1 MKVRSEYDSQLI
13 ELKHELIRMASLV
26 EDVLAGGM
34 RALVA
39 RDVEAAQRIIDSD
52 DEIDDLQ
59 MDIEDRCITLIA
71 TQQPLAGDLRA
82 IFAAIKMSTDL
93 ERIADYGVGVA
104 RAAVQ
109 FKGEEYIK
117 PLIDLPRMT
126 DIACEMLRK
135 SVRAFTESSAE
146 LATEAASHDAE
157 MDALFAQV
165 YRELMTYVLESP
177 KHIQQMVSFVLIARY
192 LERVGDHIT
201 NVCEWIVFNATGKR
215 VDLGHPK

>member
-1 MKVRSEYDSQLI
+1 MSIRSEYDHKLV

-26 EDVLAGGM
+26 EEVLAGAM

-39 RDVEAAQRIIDSD
+39 HDAADAQRIVDSD

-59 MDIEDRCITLIA
+59 ASIEDQCITLIA
-71 TQQPLAGDLRA
+71 TQQPLAKDLRA

-104 RAAVQ
+104 RLAIQLKDEV
-109 FKGEEYIK
+109 YVK
-117 PLIDLPRMT
+117 PLVDLPRMT
-126 DIACEMLRK
+126 DIACEMLRI
-135 SVRAFTESSAE
+135 SVRAFTESSEE
-146 LATEAASHDAE
+146 LAIEAASHDAE
-157 MDALFAQV
+157 MDALFKQV

-177 KHIQQMVSFVLIARY
+177 KNIHQMISFVLIARY

-215 VDLGHPK
+215 VDLGHMQ

>member
-1 MKVRSEYDSQLI
+1 MSIRSEYDQKLV

-26 EDVLAGGM
+26 EEVLAGAM

-39 RDVEAAQRIIDSD
+39 RDGDAAQRIIDSD

-71 TQQPLAGDLRA
+71 TQQPLAKDLRA

-104 RAAVQ
+104 RVAVQ
-109 FKGEEYIK
+109 LKGEEYVK
-117 PLIDLPRMT
+117 PLVDLPRMT
-126 DIACEMLRK
+126 DIACEMLRT
-135 SVRAFTESSAE
+135 SVRAFTESSE
-146 LATEAASHDAE
+146 TLAIEAASHDAE
-157 MDALFAQV
+157 MDALFKQV

-177 KHIQQMVSFVLIARY
+177 KNINQMISFVLIARY

-215 VDLGHPK
+215 VDLGHQS

>member
-1 MKVRSEYDSQLI
+1 MSIRTEYDQKLV

-26 EDVLAGGM
+26 EEVLAGAM

-39 RDVEAAQRIIDSD
+39 RDLEEAQRIIDSD

-71 TQQPLAGDLRA
+71 TQQPLAKDLRA
-82 IFAAIKMSTDL
+82 IFAAIKMGTDL

-104 RAAVQ
+104 RVALQ
-109 FKGEEYIK
+109 FKGEEYVK

-126 DIACEMLRK
+126 DIACEMLRT
-135 SVRAFTESSAE
+135 SVRAFTESSEE
-146 LATEAASHDAE
+146 LAREAAAHDAE
-157 MDALFAQV
+157 MDALFKQV

-177 KHIQQMVSFVLIARY
+177 KHIHQMISFVLIARY

-201 NVCEWIVFNATGKR
+201 NVCEWIVYNATGKR
-215 VDLGHPK
+215 VDLGHQS